1 MLATRAQGTRVA
13 NHWPS
18 VERVSRVVVVALAL
32 IPPMTQ
38 LLFLILND
46 RDQWFELFSDD
57 AFYYFGV
64 ARNIATGDGSTFTGL
79 VETNGYHPLWTLTLS
94 ALATVARTPASFV
107 IAVVLLQSVIW
118 VGVVREGLR
127 IGRALGSEP
136 VAVAGL
142 VTLGFLAVLTGQL
155 SFNGMESAPLLFFLV
170 LGIRLFLEASEG
182 DTRTDWLLGLTFALA
197 FLSRLDALL
206 TIGPLMLVVVLTGSG
221 SLAVAARRMVAVA
234 GPTAVALVTYVAVN
248 LWLFE
253 TPTPVSGQA
262 KTFGSSGLNTE
273 PLLQALQAGQVN
285 DHFLWLGVIVL
296 AALAVVTASGIWRS
310 TDGTRR
316 LLFVAGAFFVG
327 QCLLTTYLVVATT
340 YPIWAWYHYN
350 LAFVGFCSTILGARW
365 LTRRYGRL
373 ALLACEAAGV
383 AFCLVVL
390 PVALLTNATNSPV
403 SVHAA
408 KFVDQELPADAVFAM
423 GDRGGLFGYMADRP
437 LLHLEGLVAD
447 ADWLDDLRNGT
458 ELERMNAEGVDF
470 YVWYGTDTSTP
481 LRMDRGNCHIFPEP
495 RNAAASL
502 FEVTVCD
509 ADLVYHDGEGPHRI
523 RIWRYLPELN
533 QP

>member
-1 MLATRAQGTRVA
+1 MLATRALGTRVA
-13 NHWPS
+13 TERPS
-18 VERVSRVVVVALAL
+18 AERVSRVVVVALAL
-32 IPPMTQ
+32 TPPLTQ
-38 LLFLILND
+38 LLFLLLND
-46 RDQWFELFSDD
+46 RDQWFQLFSDD

-107 IAVVLLQSVIW
+107 IAVVVLQSFIW

-127 IGRALGSEP
+127 IGRAVGSEAA
-136 VAVAGL
+136 AVAGL
-142 VTLGFLAVLTGQL
+142 VALGFLAVLTGQL

-170 LGIRLFLEASEG
+170 LAIRLFLEASEG
-182 DTRTDWLLGLTFALA
+182 DARRDWLLGLAFALG

-206 TIGPLMLVVVLTGSG
+206 TIGPLMLVVVATGYQSV
-221 SLAVAARRMVAVA
+221 AVAARRMVAVA
-234 GPTAVALVTYVAVN
+234 GPTAIALAAYVGVN
-248 LWLFE
+248 LWLFD

-285 DHFLWLGVIVL
+285 DHFLWLGVIVI
-296 AALAVVTASGIWRS
+296 AALVLVTISGAWRA
-310 TDGTRR
+310 TEQTRR
-316 LLFVAGAFFVG
+316 LLVVAAAFFVG

-350 LAFVGFCSTILGARW
+350 LAFVGFCSTVLGARW
-365 LTRRYGRL
+365 LAHRYGRRAVL
-373 ALLACEAAGV
+373 AGQAVGV
-383 AFCLVVL
+383 AFCLMVL
-390 PVALLTNATNSPV
+390 PVTLLTNATNSPV
-403 SVHAA
+403 SVRAA
-408 KFVDQELPADAVFAM
+408 TFVDRELPPDAVIAM
-423 GDRGGLFGYMADRP
+423 GDRGGLFGYLADRP

-447 ADWLDDLRNGT
+447 AAWLDDLRDGT
-458 ELERMNAEGVDF
+458 ELERMNAEGVNY
-470 YVWYGTDTSTP
+470 YVWYGTDTSDQVR
-481 LRMDRGNCHIFPEP
+481 LDRGICHVFPEP
-495 RNAAASL
+495 RNAAESL
-502 FEVTVCD
+502 FDVTVCD
-509 ADLVYHDGEGPHRI
+509 IDLVYTDGSGPHWI